1 MEPETEMSLTAREI
15 EQRLTEFVEHQLVST
30 GVRVGREDDL
40 LSGEILDSMSLMRL
54 ATFVAEEFELEIQPA
69 DFVIENFQNVAAL
82 TGYVERA
89 CGQND

>member
-1 MEPETEMSLTAREI
+1 MSLTAREI